1 MDYFHHVYNVSHNI
15 TNATA
20 AAAVD
25 DCFLC
30 FDNAGLTILASL
42 FWLIIL
48 LFCFI
53 GLAIVADDYLAPALD
68 VIADHAGVPVNVAAA
83 SFLAFGSAVP
93 EIMTSI
99 VSVAAG
105 KVDVSLPAIF
115 GSGCIAYSLI
125 PAVCVLMIQPWA
137 MSDEDRLKAK
147 PGSDV
152 ARYYR
157 GIEDDEET
165 ARLGRERSGSV
176 VRNRSGSV
184 NRTRSISMERGRAGS
199 VDHRSRARSASATR
213 TRAGSRARS
222 ASTSDGT
229 SAGDPKAPR
238 QPLALRLALAPL
250 IRDCIV
256 YLLSLG
262 LTLLFILD
270 NEVGLYESAILLT
283 VYVVYIIIL
292 YMGKSIWDDEEE
304 LSDDDERSLVSH
316 FTEEE
321 RHMIL
326 SGELEVKDILHSRVG
341 GRRGSQVGGGG
352 SRRGSISGRRRSQ
365 QFNRRHSQSL
375 RRLSTVVPPGLD
387 SENRAPAGDVDD
399 LSKAEPPA
407 DSAEPTTVME
417 VSVPQPGGEPV
428 GEVASEQVEQE
439 AAEAGPFDDL
449 DVDAY
454 QGLSEGP
461 GTMTAAD
468 HGSGSGT
475 GMATEDSP
483 LLNKDLEAEFDD
495 EDADD
500 EEEAAGCCSTLMEY
514 ASCPFNIILEYT
526 VPDLQV
532 AEDERNAIE
541 EERMV
546 IEGTCLLAKQN
557 RSSAL
562 LEILFEDQS
571 PDAPAVS
578 ACLRRFKLN
587 MLWLLRE
594 EPRKGC
600 CDCSVDE
607 IVEGAG
613 KSKKALGTMQ
623 ERAHHGVVFS
633 NMIFNWRD
641 ATWKSAAKRK
651 TESVED
657 LRASLALCV
666 REFDAA
672 NAELEPREARVS
684 RWELNQAILTFVLA
698 LGYTAV
704 LSMATLAV
712 VKGLSNTMGMPKSL
726 AGVTLVAIGAEVPDT
741 FASLAMAKLGEGPS
755 AVSNCL
761 NSQIINILIGLGL
774 PYFIKS
780 AISGLPMDMPKTGST
795 QVFIGVCLGTI
806 VAMWML
812 VTVGVQACKR
822 AKQPSLTPVSG
833 YILISVYII
842 AVIAITLKTVL

>member
-1 MDYFHHVYNVSHNI
+1 VYI
-15 TNATA
+15 
-20 AAAVD
+20 
-25 DCFLC
+25 
-30 FDNAGLTILASL
+30 
-42 FWLIIL
+42 
-48 LFCFI
+48 
-53 GLAIVADDYLAPALD
+53 
-68 VIADHAGVPVNVAAA
+68 
-83 SFLAFGSAVP
+83 
-93 EIMTSI
+93 
-99 VSVAAG
+99 
-105 KVDVSLPAIF
+105 
-115 GSGCIAYSLI
+115 
-125 PAVCVLMIQPWA
+125 
-137 MSDEDRLKAK
+137 
-147 PGSDV
+147 
-152 ARYYR
+152 
-157 GIEDDEET
+157 
-165 ARLGRERSGSV
+165 
-176 VRNRSGSV
+176 
-184 NRTRSISMERGRAGS
+184 
-199 VDHRSRARSASATR
+199 
-213 TRAGSRARS
+213 
-222 ASTSDGT
+222 
-229 SAGDPKAPR
+229 
-238 QPLALRLALAPL
+238 
-250 IRDCIV
+250 
-256 YLLSLG
+256 
-262 LTLLFILD
+262 
-270 NEVGLYESAILLT
+270 
-283 VYVVYIIIL
+283 VYIILL

-304 LSDDDERSLVSH
+304 LSEDDERSLVSQ

-352 SRRGSISGRRRSQ
+352 GRRTSISGRRRSQ
-365 QFNRRHSQSL
+365 QFNRRHSQSI

-387 SENRAPAGDVDD
+387 SESNAPVGDVEG
-399 LSKAEPPA
+399 LKKAEPPA
-407 DSAEPTTVME
+407 DSTEPTTVMGAGAL
-417 VSVPQPGGEPV
+417 QPGGEPM
-428 GEVASEQVEQE
+428 GEAASEQEG
-439 AAEAGPFDDL
+439 AEAGPFDDL
-449 DVDAY
+449 DVDAH
-454 QGLSEGP
+454 QGFSEGP
-461 GTMTAAD
+461 GTTTAAD
-468 HGSGSGT
+468 QGSGSGT

-483 LLNKDLEAEFDD
+483 LLNKDLEAEFD
-495 EDADD
+495 EDAND
-500 EEEAAGCCSTLMEY
+500 EEERAGCCATLVEY
-514 ASCPFNIILEYT
+514 ASCPFYIILEYT

-562 LEILFEDQS
+562 LESLFSDHS
-571 PDAPAVS
+571 PEAPAVTT
-578 ACLRRFKLN
+578 CLRRFKLN

-600 CDCSVDE
+600 CDCSVE
-607 IVEGAG
+607 EVVEGAG
-613 KSKKALGTMQ
+613 KRKNPLGTMQ
-623 ERAHHGVVFS
+623 ERAHHAAVLS

-641 ATWKSAAKRK
+641 ATWKSAAMRK
-651 TESVED
+651 TETVED

-666 REFDAA
+666 RELEAA
-672 NAELEPREARVS
+672 NAELEPREAQVS
-684 RWELNQAILTFVLA
+684 RWELNQAILTFILA

-780 AISGLPMDMPKTGST
+780 AITGLPMDMPKTGST